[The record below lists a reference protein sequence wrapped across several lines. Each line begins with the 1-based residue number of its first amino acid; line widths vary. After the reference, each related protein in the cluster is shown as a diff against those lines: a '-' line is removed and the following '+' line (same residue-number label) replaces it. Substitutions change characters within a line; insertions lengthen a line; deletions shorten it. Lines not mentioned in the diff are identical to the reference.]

1 MRQFIVVGHDAPTT
15 ADFSLDALASEA
27 GRMDLLARCL
37 NAAFLASYGLRE
49 DVRVHLV
56 LADEY
61 TVTVDGSEVR
71 NLHPDER
78 SIAALVRNALDHR
91 ENAIG
96 HMPAEASPGVSIRRF
111 GFETILD
118 ECAREGTIVQLH
130 EDGEPLA
137 DAEVPENPVFVL
149 SDHNDFTD
157 EEEALLSEAAD
168 MRVRLGPQ
176 ILHADHSITVAHHF
190 LDTAGYRE
198 F

>member
-1 MRQFIVVGHDAPTT
+1 MRQFIVLGHEVPTT

-37 NAAFLASYGLRE
+37 NAAFLASHGIRE

-56 LADEY
+56 IGDEY

-91 ENAIG
+91 EDAIG

-111 GFETILD
+111 GFETILE
-118 ECAREGTIVQLH
+118 ECARDGTVIQLH
-130 EDGEPLA
+130 EDGDPASE
-137 DAEVPENPVFVL
+137 AEIPENPVFVL
-149 SDHNDFTD
+149 SDHTDFTD
-157 EEEALLSEAAD
+157 EEESLLADAAD
-168 MRVRLGPQ
+168 LRLRLGPRT
-176 ILHADHSITVAHHF
+176 LHADHSITVAHHW
-190 LDTAGYRE
+190 LDTQGYQH

>member
-1 MRQFIVVGHDAPTT
+1 MRQFIVLGHDAPTT

-37 NAAFLASYGLRE
+37 NAAFLSSHGLRE

-56 LADEY
+56 LGDEY

-91 ENAIG
+91 EDAIG

-111 GFETILD
+111 GFETLLG
-118 ECAREGTIVQLH
+118 EVAREGTVVQLH

-137 DAEVPENPVFVL
+137 EAAVPDDPIFVL

-157 EEEALLSEAAD
+157 EEESLLADAAD
-168 MRVRLGPQ
+168 LRVRLGPRL
-176 ILHADHSITVAHHF
+176 LHADHAITVAHHC
-190 LDTAGYRE
+190 LDTQGYRQ